1 MAKTKRTRTP
11 VCGAPAVAMWAMMAF
26 CAPVRAEDNAPTAPA
41 ALPPQ
46 VPPVVS
52 GPPPERAGEPA
63 KAEHM
68 RALLNNIWKDVNDVW
83 VRLPGLNISAKIVPQ
98 LNIVAKVSGAHCYGI
113 YISAGPVYCTGNGTV
128 FASLDEFD
136 RIAARF
142 GAKADA
148 GLAFL
153 VAHEYG
159 HHIQLINGRFGLV
172 RQLIRDAP
180 ERRREISLRFELE
193 ADCLAGVW
201 AARSRTFAAGAETR
215 SDILSSLD
223 AVGDDAAQRAV
234 FGIADPSTFWHG
246 SSAQRARWFMAG
258 LEAGDDL
265 EACNA
270 ISAVAY

>member
-1 MAKTKRTRTP
+1 MAKAKRTRLP
-11 VCGAPAVAMWAMMAF
+11 VFFVLAAAM
-26 CAPVRAEDNAPTAPA
+26 CAPVRAEDNAMIAPA
-41 ALPPQ
+41 EPPAQ
-46 VPPVVS
+46 SPPVVS
-52 GPPPERAGEPA
+52 SPPLVPDGEPA

-83 VRLPGLNISAKIVPQ
+83 VRHPGLNFGAKTAPQ

-128 FASLDEFD
+128 FASLDELD
-136 RIAARF
+136 RIAVRF

-153 VAHEYG
+153 IAHEYG

-172 RQLIRDAP
+172 RQLIREAP
-180 ERRREISLRFELE
+180 ERRRDLSLRFELE

-215 SDILSSLD
+215 TDILSSLD
-223 AVGDDAAQRAV
+223 AAGDDSAQRAA
-234 FGIADPSTFWHG
+234 FGFADPSTFWHG
-246 SSAQRARWFMAG
+246 SSAQRAHWFMAG
-258 LEAGDDL
+258 LEAADDL

-270 ISAVAY
+270 MTAVEY